1 MHAKVRHSRYE
12 TERVSSQT
20 SHTFPGPTSR
30 VRVNLRSKLYQRPE
44 KNFLYYCNMKRNSY
58 YTGIIVN
65 LVMNPYKS
73 ILKYRKKRESVWTM
87 YEQKRNTNELFLIKI
102 LVSFYLVFYGL
113 MVCAGLLLLFS
124 YIFIF

>member
-1 MHAKVRHSRYE
+1 
-12 TERVSSQT
+12 
-20 SHTFPGPTSR
+20 
-30 VRVNLRSKLYQRPE
+30 
-44 KNFLYYCNMKRNSY
+44 
-58 YTGIIVN
+58 
-65 LVMNPYKS
+65 
-73 ILKYRKKRESVWTM
+73 M